1 MIGGSML
8 KEFRDFAIKGNML
21 DMAVGIVIGAAFTGI
36 VSSIVDNLIMP
47 PIGLVLGGVDFS
59 DLFIV
64 LKQGTPAGPY
74 PSLAAAQNAG
84 ASTWN
89 LGLFVNALVKFL
101 IIAFALFLVVKMVNQ
116 LRHMVEKPKAPAPGT
131 PPPPPPEDVVLL
143 REIRDLLARR

>member
-1 MIGGSML
+1 MIGTKIL
-8 KEFRDFAIKGNML
+8 REFRDFAIKGNML

-64 LKQGTPAGPY
+64 LKDGNPPGPY
-74 PSLAAAQNAG
+74 ASLAAATNAG

-101 IIAFALFLVVKMVNQ
+101 IIAFALFMVVKMVNQ
-116 LRHMVEKPKAPAPGT
+116 LRHMVEKPKAAPNA

-143 REIRDLLARR
+143 REIRDLLAKR

>member
-1 MIGGSML
+1 MIGTKML
-8 KEFRDFAIKGNML
+8 REFRDFAIKGNML

-64 LKQGTPAGPY
+64 LKDGNPPGPY
-74 PSLAAAQNAG
+74 ASLAAATNAG

-89 LGLFVNALVKFL
+89 LGLFVNALVKFV
-101 IIAFALFLVVKMVNQ
+101 IIAFALFMVVKMVNQ
-116 LRHMVEKPKAPAPGT
+116 LRHMVEKPKPAVDA